1 MKNINN
7 NSEFNQI
14 LNSTNPIETWMEIS
28 HACDGGTMA
37 FISNNKIDIN
47 NKESIKYGLK
57 TQTFYKLRSNTIT
70 PQIIAETFLQKWYDR
85 GKNMELLEQ
94 NPWHIP
100 GFKQFVGGLN
110 YMTLSCCHL
119 GYRDKNSKII
129 SVCFNIKGEQVKAL
143 LDKRAARKAAK
154 FIPNPI
160 DHRIKLLKKIMGS
173 NIPMKFA
180 HSILIKEGMNF
191 APTLFRMW
199 EKCESYFA
207 DMTYF
212 EGKYFLNELECGRDR
227 KKHALSLLG
236 VELPQKDPNY
246 VDLRYIKHLLQQ
258 RIAATE
264 KDVAINF
271 YWFVHADQKYQRD
284 MSDPY
289 TYRRPASVLSSY
301 CNAMDDFTLGV
312 DIGLAGS
319 TAKRLYN
326 IATEY
331 VSIID
336 GDPIIFSTKK
346 VENTMKDLFPS
357 ELQ

>member
-1 MKNINN
+1 MNK

-14 LNSTNPIETWMEIS
+14 LNSTNPLSTWREIS
-28 HACDGGTMA
+28 HACEEGTMK
-37 FISNNKIDIN
+37 FIIDNGINMN
-47 NKESIKYGLK
+47 NKEAIKYGLK
-57 TQTFYKLRSNTIT
+57 TQTFYHLKSNKIT
-70 PQIIAETFLQKWYDR
+70 PQIIAENFLQKWYDR
-85 GKNMELLEQ
+85 GKEIKLLEE

-110 YMTLSCCHL
+110 TMALSCCHL
-119 GYRDKNSKII
+119 GYRDKHGKII
-129 SVCFNIKGEQVKAL
+129 IVCFNIKGEQVKAL

-154 FIPNPI
+154 FIPNNI

-199 EKCESYFA
+199 EKCESCFA

-212 EGKYFLNELECGRDR
+212 KGKYLLNELECGRYR
-227 KKHALSLLG
+227 KKYALSILG
-236 VELPQKDPNY
+236 IELPQKDPNH
-246 VDLRYIKHLLQQ
+246 VDLGCIMQLLQQ

-264 KDVAINF
+264 KDAATNF
-271 YWFVHADQKYQRD
+271 CWFVHTDERYVYSVQ
-284 MSDPY
+284 DPY

-301 CNAMDDFTLGV
+301 CNAMGDSTLDG
-312 DIGLAGS
+312 DIGVACS
-319 TAKRLYN
+319 IAKRLYYL
-326 IATEY
+326 AEKSKSSL
-331 VSIID
+331 V
-336 GDPIIFSTKK
+336 FSTKK
-346 VENTMKDLFPS
+346 EENTMKDLFPS